1 LIATNETVVM
11 KDDLSRRII
20 VKLDGKYSINE
31 IVLRLDKSELSSRI
45 NFKLYKI
52 AEDGSKVLVTK
63 NRIL

>member
-52 AEDGSKVLVTK
+52 SEDGSKVLVTK